1 MVTTSEG
8 ANVNKNTFTNIFI
21 TNAQS
26 IRIKEQQQGNK
37 EQGNKETRKQNIFI
51 CPIRCTLHISPS
63 FLILAWSP
71 KRLTMP
77 TTWCAGG

>member
-8 ANVNKNTFTNIFI
+8 ANVNKNTFTSIFI

-37 EQGNKETRKQNIFI
+37 GRTERNIFI

-77 TTWCAGG
+77 TARCAGG